1 MSIVNTI
8 ASVAQAAAS
17 KLNIQ
22 KYDIY
27 GYSGDDIS
35 VQVKNG
41 EPDEMK
47 VSQRAT
53 NLTIRVWN
61 DQNTVGATSTTD
73 VDLTSIELA
82 LKTAKEASFWGI
94 KEHAPDFSPEVTT
107 PITHPITHKK
117 EAQASVDDLLKT
129 LAGAEAAVLKAHEAV
144 ESVPYNGLEQSEV
157 DRFYINSAGAIRQDS
172 YAVSSMFLY
181 AQAEESGK
189 KPRSAMA
196 ARVSHGLAELDVDG
210 CIAETSEKIVSHLN
224 YDKVK
229 TGKYR
234 VVFSPQAILKLVR
247 AFGNMYNA
255 QSVLDKQSLSSA
267 ESLGDTIASPL
278 LCLNDDA
285 LHPEHIGAN
294 TFDGEGTPTRQT
306 PLIQNGVLANFLHSA
321 GTAKR
326 MGTRP
331 TGNAN
336 MGAKVTISS
345 NFFHI
350 FASDVKPEKTYS
362 LDNVDNVI
370 LIDDLRG
377 FHSGVQA
384 LQGSFS
390 LPFDGWL
397 IQGGKRTSVE
407 SATVA
412 GDIREVLK
420 SIIYVDPKTEFT
432 GSGVAPY
439 VWVDSLS
446 VTGEE

>member
-1 MSIVNTI
+1 MSTVTTI
-8 ASVAQAAAS
+8 ATTAQSAAT
-17 KLNIQ
+17 KLKIQ

-27 GYSGDDIS
+27 GYASDEIS
-35 VQVKNG
+35 VQVKDG
-41 EPDEMK
+41 APDELK
-47 VSQRAT
+47 ASQQSAVT
-53 NLTIRVWN
+53 VRVWN
-61 DQNTVGATSTTD
+61 EQNTIGITSTTD
-73 VDLTSIELA
+73 LDATGLELA
-82 LKTAKEASFWGI
+82 LKTAYEASFFGV
-94 KEHAPDFSPEVTT
+94 KENVPDFSPEATVPIT
-107 PITHPITHKK
+107 PIVHTKAP
-117 EAQASVDDLLKT
+117 QAAVDALLKT
-129 LAGAEAAVLKAHEAV
+129 LAGAEAAVLKAHAAV

-157 DRFYINSAGAIRQDS
+157 DRFYINSAGAMRQDS
-172 YAVSSMFLY
+172 YAVSSMYLY
-181 AQAEESGK
+181 AQAEEEGK

-196 ARVSHGLAELDVDG
+196 VRVSHGLAELDVDG

-224 YDKVK
+224 YDKIK

-326 MGTRP
+326 MGTKP

-336 MGAKVTISS
+336 LGAKVTISS

-350 FASDVKPEKTYS
+350 FASDVKPEQTYS
-362 LDNVDNVI
+362 LDNADNVI
-370 LIDDLRG
+370 LIDDLQAL
-377 FHSGVQA
+377 HAGVQA

>member
-1 MSIVNTI
+1 MSTVTTI
-8 ASVAQAAAS
+8 ASTAQSAAT

-27 GYSGDDIS
+27 GYASDEIS
-35 VQVKNG
+35 VQVKDG
-41 EPDEMK
+41 APDELK
-47 VSQRAT
+47 ASQQSAVT
-53 NLTIRVWN
+53 VRVWN
-61 DQNTVGATSTTD
+61 DQNTIGITSTTD
-73 VDLTSIELA
+73 LDPTGLELA
-82 LKTAKEASFWGI
+82 LKTAYEASFFGV
-94 KEHAPDFSPEVTT
+94 KENVPDFSPEATA
-107 PITHPITHKK
+107 PIAPIAHHK
-117 EAQASVDDLLKT
+117 EAQAPVDALLKT
-129 LAGAEAAVLKAHEAV
+129 LATAEAAVLKAHAAV

-157 DRFYINSAGAIRQDS
+157 DRFYINSAGAMRQDS
-172 YAVSSMFLY
+172 YAVSSMYLY
-181 AQAEESGK
+181 AQAEEAGK

-196 ARVSHGLAELDVDG
+196 VRVSHGLAELDVDG
-210 CIAETSEKIVSHLN
+210 CITETSEKIVSHLN
-224 YDKVK
+224 YDKIK

-255 QSVLDKQSLSSA
+255 QSVLDKQSLSTA
-267 ESLGDTIASPL
+267 ASLGQAIASPL

-294 TFDGEGTPTRQT
+294 TFDGEGTPTRKT

-326 MGTRP
+326 MDATP

-350 FASDVKPEKTYS
+350 FASDVQPEQTYS
-362 LDNVDNVI
+362 LDNADNVI
-370 LIDDLRG
+370 LIDDLQAL
-377 FHSGVQA
+377 HAGVQA

-397 IQGGKRTSVE
+397 IQGGQRTSVE
-407 SATVA
+407 AATVA

-420 SIIYVDPKTEFT
+420 SIIYVEPQTEFT

>member
-1 MSIVNTI
+1 MSTVTTI
-8 ASVAQAAAS
+8 ASTAQSAAT

-27 GYSGDDIS
+27 GYASDEIS
-35 VQVKNG
+35 VQVKDG
-41 EPDEMK
+41 APDELK
-47 VSQRAT
+47 ASQQSAVT
-53 NLTIRVWN
+53 VRVWN
-61 DQNTVGATSTTD
+61 DQNTIGITSTTD
-73 VDLTSIELA
+73 LDPTGLELA
-82 LKTAKEASFWGI
+82 LKTAYEASFFGV
-94 KEHAPDFSPEVTT
+94 KENVPDFSPEATV
-107 PITHPITHKK
+107 PIAAVAYHK
-117 EAQASVDDLLKT
+117 EAQAPVDALLKT
-129 LAGAEAAVLKAHEAV
+129 LATAEAAVLKAHAAV

-157 DRFYINSAGAIRQDS
+157 DRFYINSAGAMRQDR
-172 YAVSSMFLY
+172 YAVSSMYLY
-181 AQAEESGK
+181 AQAEEAGK

-196 ARVSHGLAELDVDG
+196 VRVSHGLAELDVDG
-210 CIAETSEKIVSHLN
+210 CITETSEKIVSHLN
-224 YDKVK
+224 YDKIK

-255 QSVLDKQSLSSA
+255 QSVLDKQSLSTA
-267 ESLGDTIASPL
+267 ASLGQAIASPL

-294 TFDGEGTPTRQT
+294 TFDGEGTPTRKT

-326 MGTRP
+326 MDATP

-350 FASDVKPEKTYS
+350 FASDVQPEQTYS
-362 LDNVDNVI
+362 LENADNVI
-370 LIDDLRG
+370 LIDDLQAL
-377 FHSGVQA
+377 HAGVQA

-397 IQGGKRTSVE
+397 IQGGQRTSVE

-420 SIIYVDPKTEFT
+420 SIIYVEPQTEFT